1 MGSTLTN
8 IGEVQKITL
17 LALHII
23 GKYLFTK
30 IAFVFQMCQPEEQKT
45 LSTASEALVGI
56 LMTICDFKDIFPII
70 LRKFLQIK

>member
-30 IAFVFQMCQPEEQKT
+30 IAFVIQMCQP
-45 LSTASEALVGI
+45 LSTASEFLVGI

-70 LRKFLQIK
+70 LRKFLQMR